1 MDFLAFRLYA
11 PMASWGDVAVG
22 EHRPSQNYPGRS
34 AVLGLLGAALGIR
47 RDEEARLGALSAA
60 FGVAVAVY
68 GSGALLRDYHT
79 TQVPSASA
87 MKKRPHR
94 TRTDELAFPKA
105 ELNTILSTRDY
116 RTDALSV
123 VLVWAKATPPV
134 SLDALREALLR
145 PHYVLYLG
153 RKSCPPAMP
162 LQPRC
167 IQADSLLTALDL
179 AKFGP
184 IDGLRGLDRLQRLA
198 WEGEQWDR
206 DVPGATVFSA
216 PRKDDPVSRARWQ
229 FADRTEYV
237 AVFQPHA
244 PNAKEVA

>member
-11 PMASWGDVAVG
+11 PLASWGDVAVG

-34 AVLGLLGAALGIR
+34 AVLGLLAAALGIR
-47 RDEEARLGALSAA
+47 RDEEARLAALSDA

-68 GSGALLRDYHT
+68 DNGALLRDYHT

-87 MKKRPHR
+87 LKKRPHR
-94 TRTDELAFPKA
+94 TRSDELAFPKS

-116 RTDALSV
+116 RTDACSV

-153 RKSCPPAMP
+153 RKSCPLAMP
-162 LQPRC
+162 LQPR
-167 IQADSLLTALDL
+167 IVHAEALLEALQRADF
-179 AKFGP
+179 KP
-184 IDGLRGLDRLQRLA
+184 IEGLRDADRLQRLA
-198 WEGEQWDR
+198 WEGEQWSR
-206 DVPGATVFSA
+206 ELPGAMVFST

-237 AVFQPHA
+237 AVFAPQQPD
-244 PNAKEVA
+244 AKEVA

>member
-11 PMASWGDVAVG
+11 PLASWGDVAVG
-22 EHRPSQNYPGRS
+22 GHRPSQNYPGRS
-34 AVLGLLGAALGIR
+34 AVLGLLAAALGIR
-47 RDEEARLGALSAA
+47 RDEEARLGAMSDA

-68 GSGALLRDYHT
+68 ASGSLLRDYHT
-79 TQVPSASA
+79 AQVPSASDL
-87 MKKRPHR
+87 KKRPHR
-94 TRTDELAFPKA
+94 TRSDELAIPKA

-123 VLVWAKATPPV
+123 VLVWAKAEPPI
-134 SLDALREALLR
+134 SLDALREALFR

-162 LQPRC
+162 LQPR
-167 IQADSLLTALDL
+167 IVEADSLLEALQQADF
-179 AKFGP
+179 KP
-184 IDGLRGLDRLQRLA
+184 IEGLRDVHRLQRLA
-198 WEGEQWDR
+198 WEGEQWSR
-206 DVPGATVFSA
+206 ELPGAMVFSA

-237 AVFQPHA
+237 AIFNHGSGA
-244 PNAKEVA
+244 EEVV